1 MSHIDSATEEFEQHR
16 GRLRSVAYRMLGEW
30 HDADEAV
37 QESWLR
43 LQQSPVE
50 DIRSVGAWLTT
61 VLTRICLDQLRA
73 RTRRR
78 ELMVEVDDVA
88 DLEQIETT
96 GAGVEQMH
104 LLAESVGVALLVVL
118 DRLKPAERVAFVLH
132 DMFDL
137 PFDEIALLIDRSP
150 VATRQLASR
159 ARRRVRG
166 ASADATHK
174 LKRERQLAEA
184 FLAAARSG
192 DMQGLLKLLDPD
204 VVLKVDETAAQLG
217 AGPGGDVHGAQAV
230 ASYFPGRA
238 AAGYVAKIDGA
249 IGIIVAPQGRLLL
262 ALRTT
267 IRDGRIARLE
277 AVADSEELARLELSM
292 PGALR

>member
-1 MSHIDSATEEFEQHR
+1 MSPIDSATQAFEQHR
-16 GRLRSVAYRMLGEW
+16 GRLRSAAYRMLGDW

-43 LQQSPVE
+43 LQQSPVG

-73 RTRRR
+73 RARRR
-78 ELMVEVDDVA
+78 ERIVQVDDVA
-88 DLEQIETT
+88 DLEQIEAT
-96 GAGVEQMH
+96 GAELEQMH

-118 DRLKPAERVAFVLH
+118 DRLKPVERVAFVLH

-150 VATRQLASR
+150 GATRQLASR

-166 ASADATHK
+166 ARADASDK

-192 DMQGLLKLLDPD
+192 DMQALLQLLDPD
-204 VVLKVDETAAQLG
+204 VVLKVDETAAQLV
-217 AGPGGDVHGAQAV
+217 AGPGADVIGAHAV
-230 ASYFPGRA
+230 AGYFSGRA
-238 AAGYVAKIDGA
+238 AAGCVAKIDGA
-249 IGIIVAPQGRLLL
+249 IGIIVAPQERLLL
-262 ALRTT
+262 ALRTV
-267 IRDGRIARLE
+267 IRNGRIARLE
-277 AVADSEELARLELSM
+277 AVADPGALARLELSI
-292 PGALR
+292 PGELP

>member
-1 MSHIDSATEEFEQHR
+1 MNPIDSATQEFEQHR
-16 GRLRSVAYRMLGEW
+16 GRLRSVAHRMLGDW
-30 HDADEAV
+30 HHADEAV

-43 LQQSPVE
+43 LQQMPVE

-73 RTRRR
+73 RARRR
-78 ELMVEVDDVA
+78 EVMVEVDDVA
-88 DLEQIETT
+88 DLEQAEAA
-96 GAGVEQMH
+96 GADVEQMH

-118 DRLKPAERVAFVLH
+118 DRLKPVERVAFVLH

-137 PFDEIALLIDRSP
+137 PFEEIAPLIDYSP

-166 ASADATHK
+166 ASAEATD
-174 LKRERQLAEA
+174 KRKEHRQLAEA
-184 FLAAARSG
+184 FLAAARGG
-192 DMQGLLKLLDPD
+192 DMRSLLQLLDPD
-204 VVLKVDETAAQLG
+204 VVLKVDETSAQLG

-230 ASYFPGRA
+230 ASYFSGRA
-238 AAGYVAKIDGA
+238 AAGHVVKIDGA

-277 AVADSEELARLELSM
+277 AVANAGELARLELS
-292 PGALR
+292 L